1 MKHTAIAAKRTTN
14 GRNKGNKTSRRI
26 HIHRTAIVKI
36 DFGTSRN
43 AQETLKTIPAK
54 AESVKEINR
63 F

>member
-14 GRNKGNKTSRRI
+14 GRNKGNKTSWRI

-43 AQETLKTIPAK
+43 AQETLKSISAQ
-54 AESVKEINR
+54 AEMLKR
-63 F
+63 L